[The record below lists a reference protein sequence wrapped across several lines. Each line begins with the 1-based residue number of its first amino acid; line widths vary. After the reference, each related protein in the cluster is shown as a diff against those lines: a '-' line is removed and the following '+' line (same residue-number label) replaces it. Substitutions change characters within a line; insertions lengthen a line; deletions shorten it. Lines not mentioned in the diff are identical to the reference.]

1 MEQKEFEHPITTEEV
16 IKRTGFSRQKM
27 WRLQK
32 SETPFPKPFGKNK
45 WLWSEI
51 LIWQDAIKAKRDV
64 AGVDELKKNLSRQVD
79 LILIEHL
86 SKQVAEVRLRLANY

>member
-1 MEQKEFEHPITTEEV
+1 MKKKEFEQPITTEEV

-51 LIWQDAIKAKRDV
+51 IAWQDAIKAKRDV
-64 AGVDELKKNLSRQVD
+64 SGIDDIKRNLSRQAD

-86 SKQVAEVRLRLANY
+86 TKQVAEIRLRLAGY